1 MEEVQQEEAQ
11 FKSNKLAYLH
21 ESKRMK
27 AQIQQLNQQI
37 AHQNPFNHFAE
48 AIPNENML
56 QDDNNLVM

>member
-11 FKSNKLAYLH
+11 FKNNKLAYLH

-37 AHQNPFNHFAE
+37 HQNTFNHFAE
-48 AIPNENML
+48 AIPNVNML
-56 QDDNNLVM
+56 QNENNLVM